1 LPELA
6 RTLGR
11 QFVEL
16 KKAANTFTDTVKEES
31 QEEENNTP
39 EWVKH
44 AKAIDAETPARLGHE
59 SERADGVNQEEQE
72 DLALPPGD
80 EQTDIPKPPDELLG

>member
-1 LPELA
+1 M
-6 RTLGR
+6 GR

-16 KKAANTFTDTVKEES
+16 KKAANTFTDTVKEEF

-44 AKAIDAETPARLGHE
+44 AKAIDAETPARLGRE
-59 SERADGVNQEEQE
+59 SERADG
-72 DLALPPGD
+72 
-80 EQTDIPKPPDELLG
+80 